1 MIRMFLGA
9 ALMMLL
15 CATEMMAQVNQA
27 TQTIRGHVC
36 DVASGEPMI
45 GVTITVENG
54 TTLATVSD
62 VDGNFIINNVPVG
75 RHAVRATF
83 IGYEPVLLKEQLVSS
98 GKELFLA
105 QKPTF
110 DDKAEFMATV
120 TRRLDAVEFVR
131 QHQEATL
138 RRYKLAMVA
147 AFVVGIVSG
156 AVTMAFV
163 LSTPVDV
170 PLFTFSVESSILLWV
185 AENSRL
191 IATTGLALLMSFGI
205 MSIIS
210 NVQDILDL
218 RPKRVLR

>member
-1 MIRMFLGA
+1 MEKDKIL
-9 ALMMLL
+9 
-15 CATEMMAQVNQA
+15 E
-27 TQTIRGHVC
+27 
-36 DVASGEPMI
+36 
-45 GVTITVENG
+45 
-54 TTLATVSD
+54 
-62 VDGNFIINNVPVG
+62 
-75 RHAVRATF
+75 
-83 IGYEPVLLKEQLVSS
+83 
-98 GKELFLA
+98 ELFLA

-163 LSTPVDV
+163 LSTPADV
-170 PLFTFSVESSILLWV
+170 PLFTFSVESSILLWI

-191 IATTGLALLMSFGI
+191 IATTALALLMSFGI

>member
-1 MIRMFLGA
+1 MEKDKKL
-9 ALMMLL
+9 
-15 CATEMMAQVNQA
+15 E
-27 TQTIRGHVC
+27 
-36 DVASGEPMI
+36 
-45 GVTITVENG
+45 
-54 TTLATVSD
+54 
-62 VDGNFIINNVPVG
+62 
-75 RHAVRATF
+75 
-83 IGYEPVLLKEQLVSS
+83 
-98 GKELFLA
+98 ELFLA

-110 DDKAEFMATV
+110 DDKAEFMAMV

-170 PLFTFSVESSILLWV
+170 PLITFSVESSILLWI

-191 IATTGLALLMSFGI
+191 IATTALALLMSFGI
-205 MSIIS
+205 MSILS
-210 NVQDILDL
+210 NVQDILAI
-218 RPKRVLR
+218 RQKGIPTY

>member
-1 MIRMFLGA
+1 MEKDKKLEELFLAQKPMFDDKA
-9 ALMMLL
+9 DFM
-15 CATEMMAQVNQA
+15 
-27 TQTIRGHVC
+27 
-36 DVASGEPMI
+36 
-45 GVTITVENG
+45 
-54 TTLATVSD
+54 ATVT
-62 VDGNFIINNVPVG
+62 
-75 RHAVRATF
+75 R
-83 IGYEPVLLKEQLVSS
+83 Q
-98 GKELFLA
+98 ELFLA

-110 DDKAEFMATV
+110 DDKAEFMATI

-163 LSTPVDV
+163 LSAPVDV

>member
-1 MIRMFLGA
+1 MEKDKKL
-9 ALMMLL
+9 
-15 CATEMMAQVNQA
+15 E
-27 TQTIRGHVC
+27 
-36 DVASGEPMI
+36 
-45 GVTITVENG
+45 
-54 TTLATVSD
+54 
-62 VDGNFIINNVPVG
+62 
-75 RHAVRATF
+75 
-83 IGYEPVLLKEQLVSS
+83 
-98 GKELFLA
+98 ELFLA

-110 DDKAEFMATV
+110 DDKAEFMATI
-120 TRRLDAVEFVR
+120 TRRLDAVEFVP
-131 QHQEATL
+131 TL

-163 LSTPVDV
+163 LSAPVDV

>member
-1 MIRMFLGA
+1 MIVMEKDKKL
-9 ALMMLL
+9 
-15 CATEMMAQVNQA
+15 E
-27 TQTIRGHVC
+27 
-36 DVASGEPMI
+36 
-45 GVTITVENG
+45 
-54 TTLATVSD
+54 
-62 VDGNFIINNVPVG
+62 
-75 RHAVRATF
+75 
-83 IGYEPVLLKEQLVSS
+83 
-98 GKELFLA
+98 ELFLA

-156 AVTMAFV
+156 AVSIAFV

-170 PLFTFSVESSILLWV
+170 PLFTFSVESSILLWI

-191 IATTGLALLMSFGI
+191 IATTVLALLMSFGI

-210 NVQDILDL
+210 NVQDILAI
-218 RPKRVLR
+218 RQNGIHIINNYG

>member
-1 MIRMFLGA
+1 MEKDKKL
-9 ALMMLL
+9 
-15 CATEMMAQVNQA
+15 E
-27 TQTIRGHVC
+27 
-36 DVASGEPMI
+36 
-45 GVTITVENG
+45 
-54 TTLATVSD
+54 
-62 VDGNFIINNVPVG
+62 
-75 RHAVRATF
+75 
-83 IGYEPVLLKEQLVSS
+83 
-98 GKELFLA
+98 ELFLA

-156 AVTMAFV
+156 AVSIAFV

-170 PLFTFSVESSILLWV
+170 PLFTFSVESSILLWI

-191 IATTGLALLMSFGI
+191 TATTVLALLMSFGI

-210 NVQDILDL
+210 NVQDILAI
-218 RPKRVLR
+218 RQNGIHIINNYG

>member
-1 MIRMFLGA
+1 MIVMEKDKKL
-9 ALMMLL
+9 
-15 CATEMMAQVNQA
+15 E
-27 TQTIRGHVC
+27 
-36 DVASGEPMI
+36 
-45 GVTITVENG
+45 
-54 TTLATVSD
+54 
-62 VDGNFIINNVPVG
+62 
-75 RHAVRATF
+75 
-83 IGYEPVLLKEQLVSS
+83 
-98 GKELFLA
+98 ELFLA

-156 AVTMAFV
+156 AVTIAFV

-170 PLFTFSVESSILLWV
+170 PLFTFSVESSILLWI

-191 IATTGLALLMSFGI
+191 IATTVLALLMSFGI

-210 NVQDILDL
+210 NVQDILAI
-218 RPKRVLR
+218 RQNGIHIINNYG